1 MDPLT
6 AIGLAANLA
15 GLVSLVIEVCNLSAD
30 YFASIKNMSSNMKVL
45 REELNSLQHVLEQ
58 LSSLLHGSGAAGKF
72 FQKSSVLYLT
82 IASCTG
88 DVQEMADKLRSSKNV
103 MARTA
108 QKLHWPFEE
117 KDLSKFNDRLR
128 KHISIYQFSL
138 TMENWYLSLTLVGK
152 LD

>member
-1 MDPLT
+1 MDPLS
-6 AIGLAANLA
+6 AIGLAANVA
-15 GLVSLVIEVCNLSAD
+15 GLVSLVIEVSHLVAD
-30 YFASIKNMSSNMKVL
+30 YFASIKNMSTNMKVL
-45 REELNSLQHVLEQ
+45 REELTALQHVLEQ

-88 DVQEMADKLRSSKNV
+88 DVQEMAVKLKSSKNIV
-103 MARTA
+103 ARTV

-117 KDLSKFNDRLR
+117 KEVSKFNDRLR

-138 TMENWYLSLTLVGK
+138 TMENWYLSLTIVEK